1 MKKEQDSW
9 EIEFDKQFL
18 TPEGFWNR
26 DNNMYPFKV
35 KSFIRSTLNST
46 LQRIQEK
53 VGEDEKIIH
62 PESIETYGENIM
74 KVIRNSER
82 IRIRQ
87 VINEEMI

>member
-9 EIEFDKQFL
+9 EIEFDKMML
-18 TPEGFWNR
+18 DIYIWDSNKGN
-26 DNNMYPFKV
+26 KI